1 MLNTGTDCLPH
12 TFPQNLS
19 GLKSKS
25 AFVHRKFVH
34 EAIEELLQ
42 SDRVTEVQQPPLVI
56 NPLSVSVQSN
66 GKKRLIL
73 DLRHVN
79 KTLEKLRIKYDDW
92 KVAMSY
98 FAKDSFMLSFDLKS
112 GYHHIE
118 IASNDQTYLGFAWQ
132 SDNQEIKFYVFTV
145 LPFGLSTAPHIF
157 TKTLKPLVKHW
168 RHQGICVALFL
179 DDGWL
184 TESSYDSAR
193 NLAIK
198 VKNDLNAAGFIT
210 NDEKSTW
217 DPTQRLTW
225 LGLVWD
231 SAQGTLEITSSR
243 IDKIFATIDNMT
255 EHDSTLT
262 ARRLAAF
269 TGQII
274 SIGPVAG
281 NVTRIM
287 TRHCCLTIACAEH
300 WDSALELDTYCLD
313 EISFW
318 KNNLSSLKARDC
330 FLVKKPHCFVYSDAS
345 ATGCGAKLTL
355 DKTHISHEL
364 WKEEDREK
372 SSTWRELSAIS
383 FSLEAFSKLLEY
395 SHVKWYTDNQAAAKI
410 VEVGSMKPDLHA
422 LAIQI
427 FRFCASKHINLEIE
441 WIPRTENQQADA
453 ISRLIDL
460 DDWQLSNWFF
470 QSLEQ
475 LWGPHT
481 VDCLATYYNTKIPR
495 FYSRFWNPGAE
506 GVDFFAQ
513 NLENENCLLV
523 PQSASSQR
531 FYTTYMYKAR

>member
-1 MLNTGTDCLPH
+1 
-12 TFPQNLS
+12 
-19 GLKSKS
+19 
-25 AFVHRKFVH
+25 
-34 EAIEELLQ
+34 
-42 SDRVTEVQQPPLVI
+42 
-56 NPLSVSVQSN
+56 
-66 GKKRLIL
+66 
-73 DLRHVN
+73 
-79 KTLEKLRIKYDDW
+79 
-92 KVAMSY
+92 MSY
-98 FAKDSFMLSFDLKS
+98 FAKAMLSFDLKS

-269 TGQII
+269 TGQIN

-318 KNNLSSLKARDC
+318 KNNLSSLKAS
-330 FLVKKPHCFVYSDAS
+330 PIAS
-345 ATGCGAKLTL
+345 
-355 DKTHISHEL
+355 
-364 WKEEDREK
+364 
-372 SSTWRELSAIS
+372 
-383 FSLEAFSKLLEY
+383 
-395 SHVKWYTDNQAAAKI
+395 
-410 VEVGSMKPDLHA
+410 
-422 LAIQI
+422 
-427 FRFCASKHINLEIE
+427 
-441 WIPRTENQQADA
+441 
-453 ISRLIDL
+453 
-460 DDWQLSNWFF
+460 
-470 QSLEQ
+470 
-475 LWGPHT
+475 
-481 VDCLATYYNTKIPR
+481 
-495 FYSRFWNPGAE
+495 
-506 GVDFFAQ
+506 
-513 NLENENCLLV
+513 
-523 PQSASSQR
+523 
-531 FYTTYMYKAR
+531 